1 MNEAET
7 KAELIDPAL
16 KAAGWGVIPDS
27 KIRREVI
34 APGRL
39 VGYGQRSSSKICD
52 YVLVYRGHKL
62 ATLEAKK
69 RDAHPTE
76 GLGQAKDYAE
86 RLQTPFALCSNGL
99 RIYQVDTRAGKEGYI
114 DRYPTPEELWAATYP
129 DPKHW
134 RDRFATVPPDNKSGM
149 REARYYQHNAIQAVL
164 EAIASGQK
172 RMLLTMATGTGK
184 TAIALQI
191 AWKLFHSS
199 WNLTGEPTHRPCIL
213 FLTDR
218 NILANQAL
226 TEFTAFPEDALVRIE
241 PKEIQKTKKVPKN
254 GSVFFSIFQTF
265 MTQNGEELAPNFLEY
280 APDFFDLVIVDEC
293 HRGGANDE
301 STWRKILEYF
311 APAVQLG
318 LTATPKRDLNGDTYK
333 YFGEPLYTYSLKEGI
348 NEGYLTPFKVVEF
361 TSSLD
366 EYQYDP
372 DDELIEG
379 DIDENKVYTESDF
392 NRIIE
397 IEERERQRVKIFM
410 EAIDQNEK
418 TLVFCANQD
427 HALAIRDLINQMAI
441 SSDPNYCARV
451 TANDGSLGETH
462 LKKFQDNE
470 KRLPTILTTSRK
482 LSTGVDARN
491 LRNIVLLRPVKSM
504 IEFKQ
509 IIGRGTRL
517 FDNKDYFTIYDFV
530 KAHENFNDPEWDGEP
545 QEPVLIDPRP
555 RPESPDAI
563 EYPLDEPDP
572 LPIGQKIKIKLADG
586 KERELEHTQKTS
598 FWNADGKP
606 ISAEEFIQQ
615 LFGDIPDLFQD
626 EAELRLLWSRPDTR
640 KSLLTGLAEKGYGD
654 EQLQAIARITNTE
667 NSDIYDVLT
676 YIAYAARPLTREER
690 VIKHKDLIFSKYTG
704 KQGEFLDFILDQ
716 YIRSGVGELDRE
728 KLPKLIE
735 IKYHTINEAIS
746 QLGNIQ
752 EISGLFMGFQAYLYR
767 SDVA

>member
-39 VGYGQRSSSKICD
+39 VGYGQRSSSKTCD

-129 DPKHW
+129 DSNHW

-184 TAIALQI
+184 TTIALQI

-199 WNLTGEPTHRPCIL
+199 WNLSGEPTHRPCIL

-361 TSSLD
+361 TTSLD

-563 EYPLDEPDP
+563 EDLLDEPDS

-586 KERELEHTQKTS
+586 KERELEHTQKTT

-640 KSLLTGLAEKGYGD
+640 KSLLTGLAEKGYGE

-746 QLGNIQ
+746 QLGEIQ
-752 EISGLFMGFQAYLYR
+752 EISGVFMSFQAYLYW
-767 SDVA
+767 SDAA

>member
-1 MNEAET
+1 
-7 KAELIDPAL
+7 
-16 KAAGWGVIPDS
+16 
-27 KIRREVI
+27 
-34 APGRL
+34 
-39 VGYGQRSSSKICD
+39 
-52 YVLVYRGHKL
+52 L

-86 RLQTPFALCSNGL
+86 RLQTPFALCTNGL
-99 RIYQVDTRAGKEGYI
+99 RIYRVDTRAGKEGYI

-129 DPKHW
+129 DSNHW

-164 EAIASGQK
+164 EAIAAGQK

-184 TAIALQI
+184 TTIALQI

-199 WNLTGEPTHRPCIL
+199 WNLSGEPTHRPCIL

-241 PKEIQKTKKVPKN
+241 PKNIQKTKKVPKN

-361 TSSLD
+361 TTSLD

-545 QEPVLIDPRP
+545 QEPVVIDPGP
-555 RPESPDAI
+555 RPEPPDAI
-563 EYPLDEPDP
+563 EDPLDEPDP
-572 LPIGQKIKIKLADG
+572 LPIRQKIKIKLADG
-586 KERELEHTQKTS
+586 KERELEHIQKTT

-606 ISAEEFIQQ
+606 ISAEEFIQ
-615 LFGDIPDLFQD
+615 
-626 EAELRLLWSRPDTR
+626 
-640 KSLLTGLAEKGYGD
+640 
-654 EQLQAIARITNTE
+654 
-667 NSDIYDVLT
+667 
-676 YIAYAARPLTREER
+676 
-690 VIKHKDLIFSKYTG
+690 
-704 KQGEFLDFILDQ
+704 
-716 YIRSGVGELDRE
+716 
-728 KLPKLIE
+728 
-735 IKYHTINEAIS
+735 
-746 QLGNIQ
+746 
-752 EISGLFMGFQAYLYR
+752 
-767 SDVA
+767 

>member
-7 KAELIDPAL
+7 RAELIDPAL

-39 VGYGQRSSSKICD
+39 VGYGRRSSSKTCD

-69 RDAHPTE
+69 PDAHPTE

-86 RLQTPFALCSNGL
+86 RLQTPFALCTNGL

-114 DRYPTPEELWAATYP
+114 DRYPTPEELWAATYS
-129 DPKHW
+129 DSNHW

-164 EAIASGQK
+164 EAIAAGQK

-184 TAIALQI
+184 TTIALQI

-199 WNLTGEPTHRPCIL
+199 WNLSGEPTHRPCIL

-241 PKEIQKTKKVPKN
+241 PKNIQKTKKVPKN

-361 TSSLD
+361 TTSLD

-545 QEPVLIDPRP
+545 QEPVVIDPRP
-555 RPESPDAI
+555 RPKPPDAI
-563 EYPLDEPDP
+563 EDPLDEPDP
-572 LPIGQKIKIKLADG
+572 LPIRQKIKIKLADG
-586 KERELEHTQKTS
+586 KERELEHTQRTT

-626 EAELRLLWSRPDTR
+626 EAELRHLWGRPDTR

-746 QLGNIQ
+746 QLGDIQ